1 VNKRKKVAWRK
12 HRVKRKKEL
21 QKRKQQGGTPAGR
34 AS

>member
-12 HRVKRKKEL
+12 HRVKQKKQRL
-21 QKRKQQGGTPAGR
+21 KRKQQGGTPAGR